1 MERDMQANDSYP
13 SAMKILHW
21 FMAFLLIG
29 MIALGWYMSELAGD
43 DPLRGTL
50 ISLHKSF
57 GVTIFILVFIRIAV
71 RLSSVK
77 PKLPEQIKSLE
88 ACIAK
93 FGYAVFYFLMIAIPF
108 SGYKMSTQFGFP
120 VKLFGLELPKLF
132 PIDKIAARDVAE
144 WHEILAYSLLAMI
157 GLHVAGVV
165 KHIVIDKVNLLKR
178 MW

>member
-57 GVTIFILVFIRIAV
+57 GVTIFILVFIRYI
-71 RLSSVK
+71 
-77 PKLPEQIKSLE
+77 
-88 ACIAK
+88 
-93 FGYAVFYFLMIAIPF
+93 
-108 SGYKMSTQFGFP
+108 
-120 VKLFGLELPKLF
+120 
-132 PIDKIAARDVAE
+132 
-144 WHEILAYSLLAMI
+144 
-157 GLHVAGVV
+157 
-165 KHIVIDKVNLLKR
+165 
-178 MW
+178 